1 MPAGTRDY
9 YEVLGVERSASADEI
24 KKAFRRKARE
34 LHPDVNKAADAED
47 RFKEVNEA
55 YDVLSDPAKKQQYDT
70 YGSVGR
76 GPGGPGGAGGYQYV
90 DLNDLFGGGGAGGFD
105 MGDLFSA
112 FFGGVAGAQRGARL
126 EGRDM
131 TMGITITLE
140 EAATGVEKEIVLD
153 RLATCDVCEGSGAQ
167 PGSKVIT
174 CPDCNGSGQRVSVR
188 RTFLGNMQTMGPC
201 ERCGATGQ
209 VVETPCD
216 ECQGSGRVPD
226 RQHVNVN
233 IPAGIRDGQ
242 QIRLR
247 GIGEAGIR
255 GAAAGDLLVTVR
267 VREHDHLHREGD
279 DLHCKASISIT
290 QAALGADLS
299 ICGLL
304 EDNTVSV
311 PAGTQHGDTVRLK
324 GRGMPRVGGGGS
336 RGDLI
341 VHLGIDVPKKL
352 SKRQKELL
360 HELAEEFGD
369 ATRAQK
375 SPVEKLKDW
384 LRG

>member
-1 MPAGTRDY
+1 MPSGTRDY
-9 YEVLGVERSASADEI
+9 YGLLGVERSASADEI

-47 RFKEVNEA
+47 RFKEINEA

-70 YGSVGR
+70 YGSVGGR
-76 GPGGPGGAGGYQYV
+76 GPSGGPGGYGGYV
-90 DLNDLFGGGGAGGFD
+90 DLNDLFGGGAGGFD
-105 MGDLFSA
+105 MGDLFST
-112 FFGGVAGAQRGARL
+112 FFGGVAGGGRGVRR

-131 TMGITITLE
+131 AMQITVTLE

-153 RLATCDVCEGSGAQ
+153 RLAPCDVCSGTGAT
-167 PGSKVIT
+167 PGSNVVT
-174 CPDCNGSGQRVSVR
+174 CPDCNGSGQRVQMR
-188 RTFLGNMQTMGPC
+188 KTFLGTMQTVVPC

-209 VVETPCD
+209 TIDEPCD

-226 RQHVNVN
+226 RQHVNVQV
-233 IPAGIRDGQ
+233 PAGIANGQ

-247 GIGEAGIR
+247 GLGEAGIR
-255 GAAAGDLLVTVR
+255 GAAAGDLIVTVR
-267 VREHDHLHREGD
+267 VKEHELLHREGN
-279 DLHCKASISIT
+279 DLHCKATVTIT
-290 QAALGADLS
+290 QAALGADVT

-304 EDNTVSV
+304 EDNTAHI

-324 GRGMPRVGGGGS
+324 GQGMPRVGGGGS

-341 VHLGIDVPKKL
+341 VHVGVEVPKKL
-352 SKRQKELL
+352 TKRQKELL
-360 HELAEEFGD
+360 SELADEFGD
-369 ATRAQK
+369 AKRAEK